1 MLLLLGAMTC
11 LAATPKVPNTAPVS
25 SPAKAVVT
33 DSVALTPERK
43 APAVNYEAMEAD
55 ATAVIAAREA
65 ALAGRF
71 LTEFAEQPEAPKPDR
86 MNPVKGI
93 AAIAQ
98 QMASNTAKQAALPR
112 NAFHIP
118 GDSVQMMA
126 KDFSGNGTLYTA
138 QVTAVQQ
145 GDSVALK
152 NLYNWG
158 SQKGFIAPRAFVADN
173 GAVTIP
179 AQLILNHSSYGLIWI
194 APMKK
199 NASGSLV
206 YTLDPIKGQMDSKGN
221 INVEGWGIFVL

>member
-1 MLLLLGAMTC
+1 MLKHFLSSMLLLLGAMTC

-25 SPAKAVVT
+25 PPAKAVVT

-71 LTEFAEQPEAPKPDR
+71 LTEFAELPEAPKPDR

-93 AAIAQ
+93 AAMAQ

-126 KDFSGNGTLYTA
+126 KDFSGNGKLIPHRLRPCSRATPWPSKTSTTGARRRASSLPAPSWPTTA
-138 QVTAVQQ
+138 PLPFRLSSSSITA
-145 GDSVALK
+145 AM
-152 NLYNWG
+152 
-158 SQKGFIAPRAFVADN
+158 A
-173 GAVTIP
+173 
-179 AQLILNHSSYGLIWI
+179 
-194 APMKK
+194 
-199 NASGSLV
+199 
-206 YTLDPIKGQMDSKGN
+206 
-221 INVEGWGIFVL
+221 

>member
-43 APAVNYEAMEAD
+43 APAVNYDAMEAD

-71 LTEFAEQPEAPKPDR
+71 LTEFAELPEAPKPDR

-152 NLYNWG
+152 TSTTGARRRASSLP
-158 SQKGFIAPRAFVADN
+158 APSWPTTAPLPFR
-173 GAVTIP
+173 
-179 AQLILNHSSYGLIWI
+179 LSSSSIT
-194 APMKK
+194 AAM
-199 NASGSLV
+199 A
-206 YTLDPIKGQMDSKGN
+206 
-221 INVEGWGIFVL
+221 